1 MKQMIKFGSPE
12 VTNCQRDKCQ
22 PEGTPQQDDSQEHSQ
37 CCSKLKLVDNNIL
50 ASSKVAHADIY
61 IYEAAVS
68 VFKELL
74 DQRNKLL
81 QEEAGTTSR
90 VWTRALNSAV

>member
-22 PEGTPQQDDSQEHSQ
+22 PEGTPQLEHSQ

-81 QEEAGTTSR
+81 QEEAGTTSG